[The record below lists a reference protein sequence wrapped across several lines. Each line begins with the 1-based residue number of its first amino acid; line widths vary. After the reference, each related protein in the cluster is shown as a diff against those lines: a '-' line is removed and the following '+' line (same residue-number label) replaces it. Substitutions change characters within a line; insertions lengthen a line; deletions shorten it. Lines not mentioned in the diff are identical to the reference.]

1 MLLKKI
7 NKTKIIVL
15 VIMIVAI
22 ILAVIGSIF
31 NSSKKEN
38 NIEAGEIQAKYYVV
52 QQEYQ
57 YGVIDTKRKYNNR
70 YSVW

>member
-1 MLLKKI
+1 
-7 NKTKIIVL
+7 
-15 VIMIVAI
+15 MIVAI

-70 YSVW
+70 YSV